1 MKILLTGAFG
11 NIGSQLAEDASHD
24 RRNRN
29 MSWFTKSGTEKEKK
43 CLREDLWVKC
53 GRCGAHVFK
62 EGWANNHKVCPQ
74 CNYHDKLTAYERIGL
89 TLDSG
94 TFTEMFESITP
105 SDPLSFVDG
114 KGAYPAKVDEARAKT
129 KLNESV
135 VTGTGKINGILV
147 SIAVMDFRFLGG
159 SLGSGTGEKI
169 LQASNYAFEKEVPFI
184 TFSAS
189 GGARMQ
195 EGALSLMQM
204 AKTCAGISRLNRKRI
219 PYISVLTDPTTGGVS
234 ASFAMV
240 GDVNIAEPGALIGF
254 AGRRVIEQT
263 INQKLPDDFQTSE
276 FLLEHGF
283 LDAIVNRSD
292 LKKNLSG
299 ILSYWNH
306 N

>member
-1 MKILLTGAFG
+1 MPWFGTGAK
-11 NIGSQLAEDASHD
+11 ARAKHPP
-24 RRNRN
+24 
-29 MSWFTKSGTEKEKK
+29 
-43 CLREDLWVKC
+43 RENLWVKC
-53 GRCGAHVFK
+53 RRCGAHVFK
-62 EGWANNHKVCPQ
+62 EDWANNQKVCPK
-74 CNYHDKLTAYERIGL
+74 CNFHDRLTAYERIGL

-94 TFTEMFESITP
+94 TFSETFESITP
-105 SDPLSFVDG
+105 GDPLAFVDA
-114 KGAYPAKVDEARAKT
+114 KGDYPAKVDDARAKT

-135 VTGTGKINGILV
+135 VTGTGKINGIPV
-147 SIAVMDFRFLGG
+147 SMAVMDFRFLGG

-169 LQASNYAFEKEVPFI
+169 LQASNYAFEKEVPLI
-184 TFSAS
+184 IFSAS

-219 PYISVLTDPTTGGVS
+219 PYVSVLTDPTTGGVS

-240 GDVNIAEPGALIGF
+240 GDVNIAEPGAVIGF

-283 LDAIVNRSD
+283 LDAIVNRGD
-292 LKKNLSG
+292 MKKALSC
-299 ILSYWNH
+299 ILSYWNR

>member
-1 MKILLTGAFG
+1 
-11 NIGSQLAEDASHD
+11 
-24 RRNRN
+24 
-29 MSWFTKSGTEKEKK
+29 MSWFTKSGKEKEKK

-62 EGWANNHKVCPQ
+62 EDWAKNHKVCPK
-74 CNYHDKLTAYERIGL
+74 CNYHGKLTAYERISL
-89 TLDSG
+89 TIDSG
-94 TFTEMFESITP
+94 TFTETFASITP

-114 KGAYPAKVDEARAKT
+114 KGAYPAKVDKARAKT

-135 VTGTGKINGILV
+135 VTGAGRINGIPV

-169 LQASNYAFEKEVPFI
+169 LRASNYSLEKEVPLI
-184 TFSAS
+184 IFSSS

-204 AKTCAGISRLNRKRI
+204 AKTCAGISRLNRKKI

-234 ASFAMV
+234 ASYAMV
-240 GDVNIAEPGALIGF
+240 GDVNIAEPGAVIGF

-263 INQKLPDDFQTSE
+263 IQQRLPNNFQTSE

-283 LDAIVNRSD
+283 LDAIVNRSEI
-292 LKKNLSG
+292 KKTLSG

>member
-1 MKILLTGAFG
+1 MP
-11 NIGSQLAEDASHD
+11 
-24 RRNRN
+24 
-29 MSWFTKSGTEKEKK
+29 WFTKSSKGKEKK
-43 CLREDLWVKC
+43 CLRDDIWVKC

-62 EGWANNHKVCPQ
+62 EDWAHNHKVCPK

-114 KGAYPAKVDEARAKT
+114 KGGYPAKVDEARAKT

-135 VTGTGKINGILV
+135 VTGTGKINGIPISV
-147 SIAVMDFRFLGG
+147 AVMDFRFLGG
-159 SLGSGTGEKI
+159 SLASGTGEKI
-169 LQASNYAFEKEVPFI
+169 LRASDYAFEKEVPFI
-184 TFSAS
+184 AFSAS

-204 AKTCAGISRLNRKRI
+204 AKTCAGISRLNRKKI

-240 GDVNIAEPGALIGF
+240 GDVNIAEPGAVIGF

-263 INQKLPDDFQTSE
+263 IQQRLPNDFQTSE

-292 LKKNLSG
+292 MKKTLSG

>member
-1 MKILLTGAFG
+1 MP
-11 NIGSQLAEDASHD
+11 
-24 RRNRN
+24 
-29 MSWFTKSGTEKEKK
+29 WFTKSGKETEKKR
-43 CLREDLWVKC
+43 LRDDLWVRC
-53 GRCGAHVFK
+53 GRCGTHVFK
-62 EGWANNHKVCPQ
+62 EDWANNLKVCPK
-74 CNYHDKLTAYERIGL
+74 CNYHDKLTAHERIGL
-89 TLDSG
+89 TLDPG

-114 KGAYPAKVDEARAKT
+114 KGAYPAKVREARAKT

-135 VTGTGKINGILV
+135 VTGAGKINGIPV

-184 TFSAS
+184 AFSAS

-240 GDVNIAEPGALIGF
+240 GDVNIAEPGAVIGF

-263 INQKLPDDFQTSE
+263 ISQVLPDDFQTSE

-283 LDAIVNRSD
+283 LDAIVNRSKM
-292 LKKNLSG
+292 KKCLSS

>member
-1 MKILLTGAFG
+1 
-11 NIGSQLAEDASHD
+11 
-24 RRNRN
+24 
-29 MSWFTKSGTEKEKK
+29 MSWFIKSRQEKPKK
-43 CLREDLWVKC
+43 CLREDIWVRC

-62 EGWANNHKVCPQ
+62 EDWASNHKVCPQ
-74 CNYHDKLTAYERIGL
+74 CNYHGKLTAYERIGL
-89 TLDSG
+89 TLDPG
-94 TFTEMFESITP
+94 TFTETCGSITP

-114 KGAYPAKVDEARAKT
+114 KGPYPAKVVEARAKT

-135 VTGTGKINGILV
+135 VTGNGKINGIPV
-147 SIAVMDFRFLGG
+147 AIAVMDFRFLGG

-169 LQASNYAFEKEVPFI
+169 LRASNDAVDKEVPLVI
-184 TFSAS
+184 FSAS

-204 AKTCAGISRLNRKRI
+204 AKTCAGISRLNRGRI

-240 GDVNIAEPGALIGF
+240 GDVNIAEPGAVIGF

-283 LDAIVNRSD
+283 LDAIVDRRD
-292 LKKNLSG
+292 MKKNLSS

-306 N
+306 G

>member
-1 MKILLTGAFG
+1 MP
-11 NIGSQLAEDASHD
+11 
-24 RRNRN
+24 
-29 MSWFTKSGTEKEKK
+29 WFSKSGKEKEKK
-43 CLREDLWVKC
+43 LLGDNLWVKC

-62 EGWANNHKVCPQ
+62 EEWAHTHKVCPR
-74 CNYHDKLTAYERIGL
+74 CNYHGKLTADERISL
-89 TLDSG
+89 TIDSG
-94 TFTEMFESITP
+94 TFTEMFASITP

-135 VTGTGKINGILV
+135 VTGTGKINGISV

-169 LQASNYAFEKEVPFI
+169 LRASNYAFEKEVPFI

-195 EGALSLMQM
+195 EGLLSLMQM

-219 PYISVLTDPTTGGVS
+219 PYISVLTDPTTGGVLS
-234 ASFAMV
+234 SFAMV
-240 GDVNIAEPGALIGF
+240 GDVNIAEPGAVIGF

-292 LKKNLSG
+292 MKTTLSS
-299 ILSYWNH
+299 ILAYWHH

>member
-1 MKILLTGAFG
+1 MP
-11 NIGSQLAEDASHD
+11 
-24 RRNRN
+24 
-29 MSWFTKSGTEKEKK
+29 WFTKSSKATEKK
-43 CLREDLWVKC
+43 CLRDDLWVRC
-53 GRCGAHVFK
+53 GRCGTHVFK
-62 EGWANNHKVCPQ
+62 ADWENNLKVCPK
-74 CNYHDKLTAYERIGL
+74 CNYHGKLTAYERIGL
-89 TLDSG
+89 TLDPG

-105 SDPLSFVDG
+105 SDPLSFVNG
-114 KGAYPAKVDEARAKT
+114 KGTYPAKVSEARAKT

-135 VTGTGKINGILV
+135 VTGAGRINGIPV
-147 SIAVMDFRFLGG
+147 SIAVMDFGFLGG
-159 SLGSGTGEKI
+159 SLGSATGEKI
-169 LQASNYAFEKEVPFI
+169 LQASNYAFEKEVPLIIFA
-184 TFSAS
+184 AS

-195 EGALSLMQM
+195 EGTLSLMQM

-240 GDVNIAEPGALIGF
+240 GDVNIAEPGAVIGF

-263 INQKLPDDFQTSE
+263 INQRLPDDFQTSE

-283 LDAIVNRSD
+283 LDAIVNRGD
-292 LKKNLSG
+292 MKNRLSS

>member
-1 MKILLTGAFG
+1 MPWFGTGAK
-11 NIGSQLAEDASHD
+11 ARAKHPP
-24 RRNRN
+24 
-29 MSWFTKSGTEKEKK
+29 
-43 CLREDLWVKC
+43 RENLWVKC
-53 GRCGAHVFK
+53 RRCGAHVFK
-62 EGWANNHKVCPQ
+62 EDWANNQKVCPK
-74 CNYHDKLTAYERIGL
+74 CNFHDRLTAYERIGL

-94 TFTEMFESITP
+94 TFSETFESITP
-105 SDPLSFVDG
+105 GDPLAFVDA
-114 KGAYPAKVDEARAKT
+114 KGDYPAKVDDARAKT
-129 KLNESV
+129 NLNESV
-135 VTGTGKINGILV
+135 VTGTGKINGIPV
-147 SIAVMDFRFLGG
+147 SMAVMDFRFLGG

-169 LQASNYAFEKEVPFI
+169 LQASNYAFEKEVPLI
-184 TFSAS
+184 IFSAS

-219 PYISVLTDPTTGGVS
+219 PYVSVLTDPTTGGVS

-240 GDVNIAEPGALIGF
+240 GDVNIAEPGAVIGF

-283 LDAIVNRSD
+283 LDAIVNRGD
-292 LKKNLSG
+292 IKKTLSG
-299 ILSYWNH
+299 ILSYWNR